1 MNKKPDPEMIDNENP
16 EWTDEMFE
24 KAVPLS
30 GLPKELQAKLR
41 RHRGPQK
48 KPVKVPTTIR
58 FDEDIIIALKT
69 TGKGWQTRLNN
80 MTREWLKQQS
90 LL

>member
-30 GLPKELQAKLR
+30 GLPKELQANYAGIVAR
-41 RHRGPQK
+41 RKNRSRYRRLSDSMKILLLHSEQ
-48 KPVKVPTTIR
+48 PVKAGKHVLTI
-58 FDEDIIIALKT
+58 
-69 TGKGWQTRLNN
+69 
-80 MTREWLKQQS
+80 
-90 LL
+90 